1 MRVLFLAR
9 YLQKVNHRKVM
20 FLAAQPNVDLWH
32 LAPRQWTDGFKTY
45 HQELRNA
52 HNYQFIATRTILT
65 GDNHRFI
72 YWPPTLHLREIKP
85 DIIHIEEE
93 PDSLVALECVLA
105 FRLWAPAAR
114 FAIFTWQNI
123 RRKRK
128 PIVEAI
134 ARIVLRRVDHAIAGN
149 REAVHVLRQQGFL
162 GPVTILPQLGVD
174 VEVFKARNVESLRNE
189 LGISGFV
196 VGYVGRFIPEKGIDI
211 LIKAAAQVEDVHVLL
226 LGGGPFRTELESL
239 AHHIGLN
246 GRLTIID
253 TVPHHEVSLYLSSMD
268 VLVLP
273 SRTTSKWKEQFGHVL
288 IEAMAC
294 GIPVVGSDSGAI
306 PEVINDAGLIF
317 PEGDIDE
324 LADHIR
330 SLVDDQDVRQRLSDR
345 GLERVMT
352 RYTHEQV
359 ARKTAQI
366 YESMLQNTSVRQV

>member
-1 MRVLFLAR
+1 
-9 YLQKVNHRKVM
+9 VM

-105 FRLWAPAAR
+105 CRLWAPAAR
-114 FAIFTWQNI
+114 FALFTWQNI

-134 ARIVLRRVDHAIAGN
+134 TRIVLSRVDHAIAGN
-149 REAVHVLRQQGFL
+149 REAVYVLRQQSFVGA
-162 GPVTILPQLGVD
+162 VTILPQLGVD
-174 VEVFKARNVESLRNE
+174 TDVFTPRDASSLRNE
-189 LGISGFV
+189 LGINGFV
-196 VGYVGRFIPEKGIDI
+196 AGYVGRFVPEKGIDI
-211 LIKAAAQVEDVHVLL
+211 LIEAAAQVKDIHVLL
-226 LGGGPFRTELESL
+226 VGRGPYRIELESL
-239 AHHIGLN
+239 AHSVGLN
-246 GRLTIID
+246 DRFTIID
-253 TVPHHEVSLYLSSMD
+253 AVPHHEVSRYLSSMN

-294 GIPVVGSDSGAI
+294 GVPVVGSDSGAI

-324 LADHIR
+324 LTDHIR
-330 SLVDDQDVRQRLSDR
+330 SLVNSQDVCRRLSNR

-352 RYTHEQV
+352 CYTHEQV
-359 ARKTAQI
+359 ARKTAQV
-366 YESMLQNTSVRQV
+366 YESMLKNDVSQTGIGQ